1 MIYGPVKLSM
11 MLRNFLGYT
20 MHQMRDKVSRDV
32 ELKHAVELI
41 SSKSVEEINAG
52 MALYDGHKPF
62 DIKDLRQE
70 LASLVSEWKHDYS
83 IELLWELNNTGLK
96 THMKAS
102 EIGINHGFEIEGP
115 QGDGGSGVR
124 KQWKRI
130 ENPLDERVLAIVTY
144 AYNGTSGKTE
154 VFDANTIVRPHYG
167 GPRPDNHV
175 GGSIPTPEE
184 VVEGKQRWDDY
195 RTGSDAIEKRV
206 RDRIRKEDRKAKI
219 NLCYSCYKTDER
231 GVPID
236 NLDEVAIE
244 GKAIIT
250 QLCDYKDDD
259 EGHDDYESPIVENP
273 TWLDVCVLFNKAILR
288 TGDYHHA
295 FLEGVYKT
303 KNEKDGVP
311 IYRFST
317 GS

>member
-11 MLRNFLGYT
+11 MLRNFIGYT

-70 LASLVSEWKHDYS
+70 LASLVSEWTHDYS

-206 RDRIRKEDRKAKI
+206 RDRIRKEDRKAKKKAMQLEKLI
-219 NLCYSCYKTDER
+219 NNNISKFY
-231 GVPID
+231 PID
-236 NLDEVAIE
+236 KNEELENDIDTDDLEEISEDE
-244 GKAIIT
+244 K
-250 QLCDYKDDD
+250 QQDDD
-259 EGHDDYESPIVENP
+259 HFDLLNED
-273 TWLDVCVLFNKAILR
+273 NKKISQ
-288 TGDYHHA
+288 DHA
-295 FLEGVYKT
+295 R
-303 KNEKDGVP
+303 N
-311 IYRFST
+311 IQ
-317 GS
+317 